1 MCADEYVYMCV
12 PEYACIVYMWFC
24 VYLHMYVFRCAFVC
38 LHAYSCGVG
47 SPSVFDV
54 DFIG

>member
-12 PEYACIVYMWFC
+12 PENACIVYMWFC

-54 DFIG
+54 DFIV